1 MLKWALLCLLVAVA
15 TAFSQATLFD
25 SSTQVPAKVL
35 CYAALALF
43 VVFVGL
49 GGHSRRI

>member
-1 MLKWALLCLLVAVA
+1 MLKWALLCLLVALA

-25 SSTQVPAKVL
+25 QSTQAVAKVL

-43 VVFVGL
+43 VVFVGMV
-49 GGHSRRI
+49 GRSRRI